1 MAINWGVVG
10 WACFGGFIAEF
21 LRWYGLR
28 DSPDLPAYRT
38 SVFYW
43 IMTVVMIA
51 AGGVLAVLYKVAPEN
66 PVLAVNIGASAPLI
80 LKALAST
87 APKLPEP
94 GGATP
99 APAKERALPGA
110 RRPRLVDFLAGR

>member
-21 LRWYGLR
+21 LRWYGLK
-28 DSPDLPAYRT
+28 DSPNLPAYKA

-43 IMTVVMIA
+43 IMTIIMIA
-51 AGGVLAVLYKVAPEN
+51 LGGVLAVLYKVAPEN

-80 LKALAST
+80 IKALASV

-99 APAKERALPGA
+99 SPAAGRALSGA
-110 RRPRLVDFLAGR
+110 GGPRLVDFLAGR